1 MSFEDR
7 EFTWSNMQDNAL
19 LEKLYWVFTSSPW
32 SNLTFPNT
40 KVIPLSRPISDHIPY
55 VVLVNTLIP
64 KALFFRFENSS
75 IEFPGFQ
82 DNVKLHWESTP
93 FYANTAR
100 TLSRK
105 FKQVRRGSKN
115 WSNELSKLSKNIYNC
130 SRSLFCWMVYRML
143 GHYPKLK
150 QTLGKL

>member
-19 LEKLYWVFTSSPW
+19 LEKLDWVFTSSPW

-82 DNVKLHWESTP
+82 DNVKLHWESDT
-93 FYANTAR
+93 FLCQLCQN
-100 TLSRK
+100 S
-105 FKQVRRGSKN
+105 FKEIQAGEKG
-115 WSNELSKLSKNIYNC
+115 LKKLE
-130 SRSLFCWMVYRML
+130 
-143 GHYPKLK
+143 
-150 QTLGKL
+150 